1 MISYFKMKHNEF
13 KVKTMFYKTLA
24 DFLFNKEEILDLCRR
39 LYNSLKDV
47 PTEELQTEF
56 INKLAEII
64 HEQNKTE

>member
-1 MISYFKMKHNEF
+1 MKHNEL